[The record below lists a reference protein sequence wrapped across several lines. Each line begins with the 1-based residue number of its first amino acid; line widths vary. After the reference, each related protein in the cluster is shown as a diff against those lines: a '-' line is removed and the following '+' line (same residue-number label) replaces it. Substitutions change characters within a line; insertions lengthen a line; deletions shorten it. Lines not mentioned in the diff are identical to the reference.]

1 MAVREKGD
9 SNRAGPKAESWIANF
24 DSVRSAE
31 PRRIG
36 VYFGAF
42 DPPHEGHF
50 LLARNALGVLGL
62 HQVLMVPNLSAPNKE
77 SEALSHRVGMI
88 GLHPL
93 AQSGRVQPIQLSK
106 RAVANWSGR
115 GRICQML
122 GEDGK
127 HEVVLLIGQ
136 DSFETTIANGSAQ
149 AVSRTLIT
157 PACPHA
163 LGWCSAPCMNM
174 EHAGQICV

>member
-1 MAVREKGD
+1 
-9 SNRAGPKAESWIANF
+9 
-24 DSVRSAE
+24 
-31 PRRIG
+31 
-36 VYFGAF
+36 
-42 DPPHEGHF
+42 
-50 LLARNALGVLGL
+50 
-62 HQVLMVPNLSAPNKE
+62 MVPNLSAPNKE

-88 GLHPL
+88 ALHPL
-93 AQSGRVQPIQLSK
+93 AQSGRVQPIELSE

-149 AVSRTLIT
+149 AVSRT
-157 PACPHA
+157 
-163 LGWCSAPCMNM
+163 
-174 EHAGQICV
+174 